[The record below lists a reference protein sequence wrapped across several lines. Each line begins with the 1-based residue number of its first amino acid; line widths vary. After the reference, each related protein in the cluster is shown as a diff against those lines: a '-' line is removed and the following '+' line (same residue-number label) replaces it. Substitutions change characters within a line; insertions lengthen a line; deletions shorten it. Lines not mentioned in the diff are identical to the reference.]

1 MSIKLRLPKYDHRN
15 TCAGYLHSLLHIMSL
30 NIKEILMLISILGL
44 INELIKFIEKV
55 EWIFLNVQIIL
66 INEGFKKVIISKYF
80 QCIWIENEKKGS
92 KWWGCVEEKV
102 KSIRLSVSV
111 QNIKR

>member
-1 MSIKLRLPKYDHRN
+1 
-15 TCAGYLHSLLHIMSL
+15 
-30 NIKEILMLISILGL
+30 MLISILGL

-80 QCIWIENEKKGS
+80 QCI
-92 KWWGCVEEKV
+92 
-102 KSIRLSVSV
+102 
-111 QNIKR
+111 